1 MVMNYKLP
9 SGLYSFFCLSF
20 ATVTENI
27 FLSIITI
34 PDRQN
39 KRFNSSNPH
48 SINHTLSEPNQLR
61 LGPSDS
67 SGLEVKVV

>member
-1 MVMNYKLP
+1 MNYKLP
-9 SGLYSFFCLSF
+9 LFPFLHFVC
-20 ATVTENI
+20 TVTENI

-48 SINHTLSEPNQLR
+48 SIKHTLSEPNQLR

-67 SGLEVKVV
+67 SGLEVEVV